1 MTDIKD
7 NTQLTGQEAPKAAAE
22 PATPAAKPATA
33 PAAKAETADAKPAA
47 AKPAAPRPAAA
58 AAPAAPAKPAENQLE
73 AKEVAPEAL
82 RAELE
87 RLRKEEQMDFLENL
101 VGMDW
106 GEEGL
111 GVIYQLES
119 TVSGKRTALKSATTD
134 RENPLL
140 PSVSDLWDIANI
152 YEREVFDFFGIKFT
166 GHPDMRRIFLREDW
180 VGYPMRKDDET
191 EKNNPLRMTNEPLAD
206 VTETLTLNA
215 DGTVTR
221 GENKI
226 FEKGDY
232 VVNIGPQHPSTHGVL
247 HFRVSLEGERIKKID
262 PVLGYIHRGVEK
274 ISENMTYPQTL
285 ALTDRLDYLGA
296 MQNRHALC
304 MCIEKAMGV
313 EVSDRVKV
321 IRTIMDELQR
331 IDSHILFFSCL
342 CQDLGATTAFLY
354 GFRDRE
360 KILDIFEETCGGRLI
375 LNYNTIGG
383 VMADLHPNFQKRV
396 KEFIPY
402 MRKNLQEYHDIFTGN
417 VIFQNRSKG
426 VGVLTKEQCISF
438 GCTGGTGRAAGWHND
453 VRKLRPYAAY
463 DKVEFNEVTR
473 TEGDSFARYM
483 IRMDEI
489 LESLDIIEQLIDN
502 IPEGNFQEK
511 MKPIIKVPAGT
522 YYSAVE
528 GSRGEFGVLLESK
541 GDKSPYRLHYRSTG
555 LPLVAVMDTACRNNM
570 IADLITIGGTVD
582 YVVPDID
589 R

>member
-1 MTDIKD
+1 M
-7 NTQLTGQEAPKAAAE
+7 
-22 PATPAAKPATA
+22 
-33 PAAKAETADAKPAA
+33 
-47 AKPAAPRPAAA
+47 
-58 AAPAAPAKPAENQLE
+58 
-73 AKEVAPEAL
+73 
-82 RAELE
+82 
-87 RLRKEEQMDFLENL
+87 
-101 VGMDW
+101 
-106 GEEGL
+106 
-111 GVIYQLES
+111 
-119 TVSGKRTALKSATTD
+119 
-134 RENPLL
+134 L

-152 YEREVFDFFGIKFT
+152 YEREVYDFYGIIFT
-166 GHPDMRRIFLREDW
+166 GHPDMRRIFMREDW
-180 VGYPMRKDDET
+180 VGFPMRKDDET

-206 VTETLTLNA
+206 VTTSYTLNA
-215 DGTVTR
+215 DGTVTKE
-221 GENKI
+221 ENKI
-226 FEKGDY
+226 FEEDEY

-247 HFRVSLEGERIKKID
+247 HFRVSLDGERIRKID

-274 ISENMTYPQTL
+274 ISESLTYPQTL

-304 MCIEKAMGV
+304 MCIEQAMGV

-383 VMADLHPNFQKRV
+383 VMADIHPNFQKRV

-402 MRKNLQEYHDIFTGN
+402 MRKNIQEYHDIFTGN
-417 VIFQNRSKG
+417 VIFQNRAKG

-453 VRKLRPYAAY
+453 VRKLHPYAAY
-463 DKVEFNEVTR
+463 DRVQFNEVTR

-483 IRMDEI
+483 IRLDEI
-489 LESLDIIEQLIDN
+489 LESLNIIEQLIDN

-541 GDKSPYRLHYRSTG
+541 GDKNPYRLHYRSTG
-555 LPLVAVMDTACRNNM
+555 LPLVAVMDTACRGNM